1 MIQIVFIFAG
11 DTALPDDY
19 TYSEYVHQGFY
30 ELVAVCAIN
39 LFLVSIVKIFYL
51 QNRTLNTLMIVF
63 SACTYIMMASAVIRM
78 FMYIKA
84 YRLTFARVLV
94 LLFIFIMFIWFS
106 ALIINLLKKD
116 FNLFKFFIYSAVPLY
131 IIFAFSHPDYW
142 IAKYDLYN
150 MTESYHEYS
159 SYDNTGDYDY
169 VMSELST
176 DALPAIFSN
185 KYAAKVYMES
195 SFYGINFSSLSDS
208 DKNKMINEKTGYLPN
223 RLRSFNLSS
232 CIGSRIIKD
241 YCLSALNQP

>member
-1 MIQIVFIFAG
+1 
-11 DTALPDDY
+11 
-19 TYSEYVHQGFY
+19 
-30 ELVAVCAIN
+30 
-39 LFLVSIVKIFYL
+39 
-51 QNRTLNTLMIVF
+51 
-63 SACTYIMMASAVIRM
+63 
-78 FMYIKA
+78 
-84 YRLTFARVLV
+84 
-94 LLFIFIMFIWFS
+94 
-106 ALIINLLKKD
+106 
-116 FNLFKFFIYSAVPLY
+116 
-131 IIFAFSHPDYW
+131 
-142 IAKYDLYN
+142 